1 MKAIVEFDPFSTE
14 DVAKAHEFIT
24 SFMPEPA
31 RDASTTTM
39 VTHVGSDVAYLTIM
53 ANELAER
60 MFDHHVGEPL
70 TLEELHG
77 RHVKADWSTFTGA
90 AKVLLEHYFVQKC
103 LARAQCSTS
112 LSFALHSLQEHRVVY
127 VVTRASRS
135 LKQHSFE
142 LKPDTADAGKT
153 PIDSIAPEKLSD
165 LLWGEGARSSLEES
179 IDAKYTVVF
188 ADGAGK
194 TLHNQSSADIESM
207 TDFAQD
213 VIAMKELA
221 INESVTLDRS
231 GLIVTRT
238 L

>member
-14 DVAKAHEFIT
+14 DVAKAHDFIT
-24 SFMPEPA
+24 SFMPQEA
-31 RDASTTTM
+31 NDGQAQK
-39 VTHVGSDVAYLTIM
+39 VTDKGRDVAYLNIM
-53 ANELAER
+53 ANELSER
-60 MFDHHVGEPL
+60 MFEYHVGDPL
-70 TLEELHG
+70 TLEELHS

-90 AKVLLEHYFVQKC
+90 ELMLLEHVFVQKC
-103 LARAQCSTS
+103 LARARLSTS

-127 VVTRASRS
+127 VVTRARRP

-142 LKPDTADAGKT
+142 LKPDNIDAGKT
-153 PIDSIAPEKLSD
+153 PLDSVAPERLSD
-165 LLWGEGARSSLEES
+165 LLWGEGRDDED
-179 IDAKYTVVF
+179 DASQYTVVF

-194 TLHNQSSADIESM
+194 TLHNQSAADLVLL

-213 VIAMKELA
+213 VIAMKELS
-221 INESVTLDRS
+221 IGESVTLDAS